1 VVGRNKI
8 VRGTGLGREVW
19 PVLMLLLLA
28 VIVPTGCVLWFMR
41 AAMRNERLA
50 VARKL
55 EDAYRGHLLTARDRL
70 EAHWRAKIDALTG
83 IDPNA
88 AAPEVF
94 ARLVRDG
101 AADSV
106 VVYDRAGQLRYP
118 RDVQPAAATQ
128 ASEAAGWGEAR
139 SLEYERR
146 DPIAAAAVYAKLAE
160 SASTPSAAAR
170 ALQARARC
178 LAKAG
183 QTQGAIEV
191 LTQTLGQDRYR
202 NATDAYG
209 RLIPFDAM
217 LRALQLMGD
226 PANADFGRLSERL
239 QKRVVDY
246 GDPAVCAGQRRFL
259 MRQLQE
265 LLPERPQFPTLA
277 AEDLAAAYLATTPA
291 PPPAQRLA
299 AAPMPGVWHL
309 APPSRTVV
317 ALFREDRLLSEMQLT
332 VGPVVSLPGA
342 SLRIRPPAAPQS
354 EVAPFRAVPAGQHL
368 PEWELALYL
377 DDPDPF
383 ASAAEAQIT
392 AYLWTGV
399 LVILAI
405 AILALL
411 VARHVARQVRVTRLK
426 NELIATVSH
435 ELKTPLASM
444 RVLADTLLAGKA
456 RDEGQAR
463 EYVELIAKENAR
475 LSRLIDNFLTF
486 SRMER
491 NKRSFEFT
499 DVRVE
504 EITSAAVDTVRERF
518 ASHDCRLDV
527 EVAPD
532 LPAITGDRDA
542 LVTVLIN
549 LLDNAYKYSQDD
561 KHIVL
566 RAYADDGASGDGG
579 QVCFEVEDN
588 GIGLSRRAARR
599 VFDRFYQVDQTL
611 SRKVGGCGLGLS
623 IVKFIVDAHGGSVDV
638 TSQPGQGSV
647 FAIRLPASDLAA
659 AG

>member
-1 VVGRNKI
+1 
-8 VRGTGLGREVW
+8 
-19 PVLMLLLLA
+19 
-28 VIVPTGCVLWFMR
+28 
-41 AAMRNERLA
+41 
-50 VARKL
+50 
-55 EDAYRGHLLTARDRL
+55 
-70 EAHWRAKIDALTG
+70 
-83 IDPNA
+83 
-88 AAPEVF
+88 
-94 ARLVRDG
+94 
-101 AADSV
+101 V
-106 VVYDRAGQLRYP
+106 VVYNRAGQLLYP

-128 ASEAAGWGEAR
+128 ESEATGWAEAR
-139 SLEYERR
+139 SLEFERR
-146 DPIAAAAVYAKLAE
+146 DPVAAAAAYAKIAE
-160 SASTPSAAAR
+160 SGSTPNAAAR

-183 QTQGAIEV
+183 RTQAAVEV

-202 NATDAYG
+202 RATDAHG
-209 RLIPFDAM
+209 RLIALDAM

-226 PANADFGRLSERL
+226 PSNPDFGRLSERL
-239 QKRVVDY
+239 QKRVVEY
-246 GDPAVCAGQRRFL
+246 GDPALRAGQRRFL

-277 AEDLAAAYLATTPA
+277 AEDLAAAYLATTPT
-291 PPPAQRLA
+291 PPPALRLTI
-299 AAPMPGVWHL
+299 APMAGVWHL
-309 APPSRTVV
+309 ASTSRTVV
-317 ALFREDRLLSEMQLT
+317 AIFREDRLLSEMQSM
-332 VGPVVSLPGA
+332 VEAVVSLPGA
-342 SLRIRPPAAPQS
+342 SLSVRPPAATRS
-354 EVAPFRAVPAGQHL
+354 GHAPFRTEPAGRHL

-411 VARHVARQVRVTRLK
+411 LARHVARQVRLTRLK

-444 RVLADTLLAGKA
+444 RVLADTLLAGRA

-491 NKRSFEFT
+491 NKQSFEFV
-499 DVRVE
+499 DVSVE
-504 EITSAAVDTVRERF
+504 EITTDAVDAVGERF
-518 ASHDCRLDV
+518 ASHGCRLDV
-527 EVAPD
+527 EIAPD
-532 LPAITGDRDA
+532 LPAITGDQDA

-566 RAYADDGASGDGG
+566 RAYADSGASGGG
-579 QVCFEVEDN
+579 GHVCLEVEDN
-588 GIGLSRRAARR
+588 GIGLSRRAGRR

-638 TSQPGQGSV
+638 RSQPGQGSV
-647 FAIRLPASDLAA
+647 FAIKLPASDLAA